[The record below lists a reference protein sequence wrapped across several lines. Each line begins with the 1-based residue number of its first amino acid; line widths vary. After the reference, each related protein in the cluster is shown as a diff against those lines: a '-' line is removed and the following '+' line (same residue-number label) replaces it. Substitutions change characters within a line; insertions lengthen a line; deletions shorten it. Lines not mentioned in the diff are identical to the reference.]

1 MKEASKM
8 SSKKYKIIIA
18 VLVLIIILLSIRVIF
33 DSKFDDFDRFVK
45 TRQNYE
51 GGTDKFDKD
60 FQGLMDW
67 EKEYRQAHPDAS
79 DEDVDKAFK
88 AAWGK

>member
-1 MKEASKM
+1 M
-8 SSKKYKIIIA
+8 SSKKQKKIIADI
-18 VLVLIIILLSIRVIF
+18 VLIIILLSIRVIF
-33 DSKFDDFDRFVK
+33 DSTFDEFDQLVT